1 MTDNWSLITI
11 FCPLFTKEV
20 PMVGIKPVQQ
30 DERNL
35 KGWDF
40 FLLWA
45 GAAVS
50 LAEIWAGGL
59 IVPLGLGLG
68 LWAIL
73 LGHLIGNT
81 PFALGGLIGSRWG
94 IPTMVSVRP
103 SFGIRG
109 SYFASALNVIQLIG
123 WTAVMLI
130 ICGTAANAISKSYG
144 FSNPTLWI
152 ILSGAITT
160 LWAVVGHRFW
170 KYLQRIS
177 VFVLLILCIAMTYI
191 VFREYGWGML
201 SQIPQKKDFPFMVG
215 MDLVIAMPISWL
227 PLVSDYSRFAT
238 GSKSSFWGT
247 WIGYFIVSSWM
258 YFLGLAA
265 SLATQSPD
273 PSGVMMNLMLKF
285 GWAIPALIIV
295 LFSTFTTTFLDIYST
310 AISGLNIVP
319 KLGERKGV
327 IIGGVL
333 GTGVAIIFPALLN
346 YEHFLLF
353 IGAMFCP
360 LFGIVLVDY
369 FFLRRRVIDL
379 NDLYRRDGKY
389 WFRKGINPLAI
400 IAWAIGFGIYLG
412 FSPMLME
419 KVLQIKVA
427 FPWPLG
433 SSLPSLIMAGL
444 IYWGF
449 GKLGVGRSNI

>member
-1 MTDNWSLITI
+1 MPGIEPIS
-11 FCPLFTKEV
+11 KE
-20 PMVGIKPVQQ
+20 
-30 DERNL
+30 ERNL
-35 KGWDF
+35 GGWDF

-45 GAAVS
+45 GAAIS
-50 LAEIWAGGL
+50 LAEIWAGSL
-59 IVPLGLGLG
+59 VVPLGLGLG

-109 SYFASALNVIQLIG
+109 SYFAAALNVIQLVG

-130 ICGTAANAISKSYG
+130 VCGQAADAISKFYG
-144 FSNPTLWI
+144 FSNVNLWI
-152 ILSGAITT
+152 VLSGVITT

-170 KYLQRIS
+170 KWLERVS
-177 VFVLLILCIAMTYI
+177 VFALLILCMVMTYI
-191 VFREYGWGML
+191 VFQEYGWGML
-201 SQIPQKKDFPFMVG
+201 SQIPRKGDFPFMVG

-238 GSKSSFWGT
+238 DSKRSFWGT
-247 WIGYFIVSSWM
+247 WISYFIVSSWM
-258 YFLGLAA
+258 YLVGLMAT
-265 SLATQSPD
+265 LATQSPD
-273 PSGVMMNLMLKF
+273 PSGVVMNLMLKF

-310 AISGLNIVP
+310 AISGLNIFP
-319 KLGERKGV
+319 KLGERTG
-327 IIGGVL
+327 IWIGGIF
-333 GTGVAIIFPALLN
+333 GIIVAIIFPALLD

-369 FFLRRRVIDL
+369 FLLRREVIDL
-379 NDLYRRDGKY
+379 EDLYKREGKY
-389 WFRKGINPLAI
+389 WFSKGINPFAI
-400 IAWAIGFGIYLG
+400 VAWAIGFAIYLG

-419 KVLQIKVA
+419 KVLQIKAA

-433 SSLPSLIMAGL
+433 SSLPSMILAGL
-444 IYWGF
+444 IYWF
-449 GKLGVGRSNI
+449 LRKQIAVYKL

>member
-1 MTDNWSLITI
+1 M
-11 FCPLFTKEV
+11 
-20 PMVGIKPVQQ
+20 GIEPTPRE
-30 DERNL
+30 ERNL
-35 KGWDF
+35 GGWDF

-45 GAAVS
+45 GAAIS
-50 LAEIWAGGL
+50 LAEIWAGSL
-59 IVPLGLGLG
+59 VAPLGLGLG
-68 LWAIL
+68 LSAIL

-109 SYFASALNVIQLIG
+109 SYFAAALNVIQLVG

-130 ICGTAANAISKSYG
+130 VCGQAADAISRFYG
-144 FSNPTLWI
+144 FSNLNLWI
-152 ILSGAITT
+152 VLSGVITT
-160 LWAVVGHRFW
+160 LWAAVGHRLW
-170 KYLQRIS
+170 KWIERVS
-177 VFVLLILCIAMTYI
+177 VFALLILCLAMTAI

-201 SQIPQKKDFPFMVG
+201 SQIPRKGDFPFMVG

-238 GSKSSFWGT
+238 DSRRSFWGT
-247 WIGYFIVSSWM
+247 WISYFIVSSWM
-258 YFLGLAA
+258 YLIGLSA
-265 SLATQSPD
+265 SLATRSED
-273 PSGVMMNLMLKF
+273 PSGVVMNLMLKF
-285 GWAIPALIIV
+285 GWAIPALIVV

-310 AISGLNIVP
+310 AISSLNIFP
-319 KLGERKGV
+319 KLGERTG
-327 IIGGVL
+327 IWIGGIL
-333 GTGVAIIFPALLN
+333 GIIVAVIFPAILD

-369 FFLRRRVIDL
+369 FLLRKGAIDL
-379 NDLYRRDGKY
+379 EDLYKKEGKY
-389 WFRKGINPLAI
+389 WFSKGINPIAI
-400 IAWAIGFGIYLG
+400 IAWAIGFAVYLG

-419 KVLQIKVA
+419 KVLQIKAA

-433 SSLPSLIMAGL
+433 SSLPSMILAGL
-444 IYWGF
+444 IYWLL
-449 GKLGVGRSNI
+449 KK

>member
-1 MTDNWSLITI
+1 MA
-11 FCPLFTKEV
+11 
-20 PMVGIKPVQQ
+20 GIEPTPQE
-30 DERNL
+30 ERNL
-35 KGWDF
+35 GGLDF
-40 FLLWA
+40 FLLWS

-59 IVPLGLGLG
+59 IVPMGMGLG

-109 SYFASALNVIQLIG
+109 SYFAAGLNVIQLIG

-130 ICGTAANAISKSYG
+130 VCGQAADAISKFYG
-144 FSNPTLWI
+144 FSNPTLWV

-160 LWAVVGHRFW
+160 LWALVGHRIW
-170 KYLQRIS
+170 KWLQRIS
-177 VFVLLILCIAMTYI
+177 VVALLVLCVAMTII
-191 VFREYGWGML
+191 VFQQYGWGML
-201 SQIPQKKDFPFMVG
+201 SQIPNKKDFPFMVG

-247 WIGYFIVSSWM
+247 GIGYFIVSSWM
-258 YFLGLAA
+258 YLLGLAA
-265 SLATQSPD
+265 SLATQSSD
-273 PSGVMMNLMLKF
+273 PSGVVMNLMLKF
-285 GWAIPALIIV
+285 GWAVPALIIV

-310 AISGLNIVP
+310 AISGLNIFP
-319 KLGERKGV
+319 KLGEQKGIWIGGILGTVTAV
-327 IIGGVL
+327 IIP
-333 GTGVAIIFPALLN
+333 TLLD

-369 FFLRRRVIDL
+369 FLLRRSLVNL
-379 NDLYRRDGKY
+379 NDLYRREGRY
-389 WFRKGINPLAI
+389 WYWKGINPTALV
-400 IAWAIGFGIYLG
+400 AWAIGFAIYLG

-419 KVLQIKVA
+419 KVLQVKAA

-433 SSLPSLIMAGL
+433 SSLPSMILAG
-444 IYWGF
+444 
-449 GKLGVGRSNI
+449 GVYLFLERGITKR

>member
-1 MTDNWSLITI
+1 MPGIEPT
-11 FCPLFTKEV
+11 PKE
-20 PMVGIKPVQQ
+20 
-30 DERNL
+30 ERNL
-35 KGWDF
+35 GGWDF

-45 GAAVS
+45 GAAIS
-50 LAEIWAGGL
+50 LAEIWAGSL
-59 IVPLGLGLG
+59 VVPLGLGLG

-81 PFALGGLIGSRWG
+81 PFALGGLMGSRWG

-109 SYFASALNVIQLIG
+109 SYFAAALNVIQLIG

-130 ICGTAANAISKSYG
+130 VCGQAADAISKFYG
-144 FSNPTLWI
+144 FSNLSLWI
-152 ILSGAITT
+152 ILAGVITT

-170 KYLQRIS
+170 KWLQRIS
-177 VFVLLILCIAMTYI
+177 VFVLLILCMVMTYI
-191 VFREYGWGML
+191 VFQEYGWGLL
-201 SQIPQKKDFPFMVG
+201 SQIPRKRDFPFMVG

-238 GSKSSFWGT
+238 DAKRSFWGT
-247 WIGYFIVSSWM
+247 WIGYFIISSWM
-258 YFLGLAA
+258 YLIGLMAT
-265 SLATQSPD
+265 LATQSSD
-273 PSGVMMNLMLKF
+273 PSGVVMNLMLKF

-310 AISGLNIVP
+310 AISGLNIFP
-319 KLGERKGV
+319 KLGERTG
-327 IIGGVL
+327 IWIGGIL
-333 GTGVAIIFPALLN
+333 GIIVAIIFPALLD

-369 FFLRRRVIDL
+369 FFIKRGVFGLE
-379 NDLYRRDGKY
+379 DLYKRDGRY
-389 WFRKGINPLAI
+389 WFWKGINPRAI
-400 IAWAIGFGIYLG
+400 IAWVIGFGIYLG

-419 KVLQIKVA
+419 KVLQIKTA
-427 FPWPLG
+427 FPWPIG
-433 SSLPSLIMAGL
+433 SSLPSMILAGL
-444 IYWGF
+444 IYWF
-449 GKLGVGRSNI
+449 LKR

>member
-1 MTDNWSLITI
+1 MGIEPI
-11 FCPLFTKEV
+11 PKE
-20 PMVGIKPVQQ
+20 
-30 DERNL
+30 ERNL
-35 KGWDF
+35 GGWDF

-45 GAAVS
+45 GAAIS
-50 LAEIWAGGL
+50 LAEIWAGSL
-59 IVPLGLGLG
+59 IVPLGLSLG

-73 LGHLIGNT
+73 LGHFIGNT

-109 SYFASALNVIQLIG
+109 SYFAAALNVIQLIG

-130 ICGTAANAISKSYG
+130 VCGQAADAISKFYG
-144 FSNPTLWI
+144 FSNLNLWI
-152 ILSGAITT
+152 ILSGTITT
-160 LWAVVGHRFW
+160 LWAVVGHRIW
-170 KYLQRIS
+170 KWLQRIA
-177 VFVLLILCIAMTYI
+177 VFALLILCIAMTYV
-191 VFREYGWGML
+191 VFQQYGWGML
-201 SQIPQKKDFPFMVG
+201 SQIPRKRDFPFMVG
-215 MDLVIAMPISWL
+215 MDLIIAMPISWL
-227 PLVSDYSRFAT
+227 PLVSDYSRFAKD
-238 GSKSSFWGT
+238 SKSSFWGT
-247 WIGYFIVSSWM
+247 WISYFIVSSWM
-258 YFLGLAA
+258 YLIGLMA

-273 PSGVMMNLMLKF
+273 PSGVVMSLMLKF

-310 AISGLNIVP
+310 AISSLNIFP

-327 IIGGVL
+327 ILGGIL
-333 GTGVAIIFPALLN
+333 GTIMAIIFPTLLD

-369 FFLRRRVIDL
+369 FFLRKGVIHLD
-379 NDLYRRDGKY
+379 DLYRLGGRY
-389 WFRKGINPLAI
+389 WFKSGVNPNAI
-400 IAWAIGFGIYLG
+400 IAWAIGFAIYLG

-427 FPWPLG
+427 FPWPIG
-433 SSLPSLIMAGL
+433 SSLPSMVFAGL
-444 IYWGF
+444 IYWSLNQR
-449 GKLGVGRSNI
+449 KRSDNTKD

>member
-1 MTDNWSLITI
+1 MAGIEPI
-11 FCPLFTKEV
+11 PKE
-20 PMVGIKPVQQ
+20 
-30 DERNL
+30 ERNL
-35 KGWDF
+35 GGWDF

-45 GAAVS
+45 GAAIS
-50 LAEIWAGGL
+50 LAEIWAGSL
-59 IVPLGLGLG
+59 VVPLGLGLG

-109 SYFASALNVIQLIG
+109 SYFAAALNVIQLIG

-130 ICGTAANAISKSYG
+130 VCGQAADAISKFYG
-144 FSNPTLWI
+144 FSNLNLWI
-152 ILSGAITT
+152 ILSGVVTT

-170 KYLQRIS
+170 KWLQRIS
-177 VFVLLILCIAMTYI
+177 VFVLLILCLAMTYI
-191 VFREYGWGML
+191 VFQEYGWGTL
-201 SQIPQKKDFPFMVG
+201 SQIPRKGDFPFMIG

-238 GSKSSFWGT
+238 DSKRSFWGT

-258 YFLGLAA
+258 YLIGLMAT
-265 SLATQSPD
+265 LATQSPD
-273 PSGVMMNLMLKF
+273 PSGVVMNLMLKF

-310 AISGLNIVP
+310 AISSLNIFP
-319 KLGERKGV
+319 KLGERTG
-327 IIGGVL
+327 IWIGGIL
-333 GTGVAIIFPALLN
+333 GIIVAIIFPALLD

-369 FFLRRRVIDL
+369 FLIRRGVVDL
-379 NDLYRRDGKY
+379 EDLYKEDGKY
-389 WFRKGINPLAI
+389 WFSKGINPLAI

-419 KVLQIKVA
+419 KVLQVKA
-427 FPWPLG
+427 SFPWPIG
-433 SSLPSLIMAGL
+433 SSLPSMILAGL
-444 IYWGF
+444 IYWF
-449 GKLGVGRSNI
+449 LRKRIAVYKL

>member
-1 MTDNWSLITI
+1 MGIEPIS
-11 FCPLFTKEV
+11 KE
-20 PMVGIKPVQQ
+20 
-30 DERNL
+30 ERNL
-35 KGWDF
+35 GGWDF

-68 LWAIL
+68 LWVIL

-94 IPTMVSVRP
+94 IPTMVAVRP

-109 SYFASALNVIQLIG
+109 SYFAAALNVIQLIG

-130 ICGTAANAISKSYG
+130 ICGAAADAISKSYG

-152 ILSGAITT
+152 VVSGVITT
-160 LWAVVGHRFW
+160 LWAVAGHRFW
-170 KYLQRIS
+170 KWLQRVS
-177 VFVLLILCIAMTYI
+177 VVALLILCLALIYV
-191 VFREYGWGML
+191 VFQQYGWGML
-201 SQIPQKKDFPFMVG
+201 AQIPRKSDFSFMVG

-238 GSKSSFWGT
+238 NSKSSFWGT

-258 YFLGLAA
+258 YLLGLMA

-273 PSGVMMNLMLKF
+273 PSGVVINLMLKF
-285 GWAIPALIIV
+285 GWAIPALVIV

-319 KLGERKGV
+319 KLGERKG
-327 IIGGVL
+327 IILGGIL
-333 GTGVAIIFPALLN
+333 GTGVAMVFPALLH

-360 LFGIVLVDY
+360 LFGIVLADY
-369 FFLRRRVIDL
+369 FLLKKGLIEVE
-379 NDLYRRDGKY
+379 DLYREEGRY
-389 WFRKGINPLAI
+389 WFWKGVNPIAI
-400 IAWAIGFGIYLG
+400 LAWAIGFAIYLG

-419 KVLQIKVA
+419 KVLGIKAA
-427 FPWPLG
+427 FPWPIG
-433 SSLPSLIMAGL
+433 SSLPSMVLAGL
-444 IYWGF
+444 TYWFLAGSRR
-449 GKLGVGRSNI
+449 L

>member
-1 MTDNWSLITI
+1 MAGIEPVL
-11 FCPLFTKEV
+11 KE
-20 PMVGIKPVQQ
+20 
-30 DERNL
+30 ERNL
-35 KGWDF
+35 VGWDF
-40 FLLWA
+40 FLLWS

-59 IVPLGLGLG
+59 MVPLGLVLG

-94 IPTMVSVRP
+94 IPTMVSVRA

-109 SYFASALNVIQLIG
+109 SYFAAALNVIQLIG

-130 ICGTAANAISKSYG
+130 VCGGAADAISKFYG
-144 FSNPTLWI
+144 FSNLNLWI
-152 ILSGAITT
+152 ILSGIITT
-160 LWAVVGHRFW
+160 VWALVGHRFW
-170 KYLQRIS
+170 KWLQRIS
-177 VFVLLILCIAMTYI
+177 VFALLILCIVMTSI
-191 VFREYGWGML
+191 VFQEYGWEKL
-201 SQIPQKKDFPFMVG
+201 SQIPREKGFPFMIG

-238 GSKSSFWGT
+238 HSRSSFWGT

-258 YFLGLAA
+258 YLLGLTA
-265 SLATQSPD
+265 SLATQSSD
-273 PSGVMMNLMLKF
+273 PSGVVMTLMIKF

-295 LFSTFTTTFLDIYST
+295 LFSTFTTTFLDVYST

-319 KLGERKGV
+319 NLGERKGI
-327 IIGGVL
+327 IIGGIL
-333 GTGVAIIFPALLN
+333 GTATALVFPSLLN

-360 LFGIVLVDY
+360 LFGIVLIDY
-369 FFLRRRVIDL
+369 FLLKKGSVEVEG
-379 NDLYRRDGKY
+379 LYQKEGKY
-389 WFRKGINPLAI
+389 WFWKGINPLAI
-400 IAWAIGFGIYLG
+400 IAWAVGFAIYLG

-419 KVLQIKVA
+419 KVLGIKA
-427 FPWPLG
+427 TFPWGIG
-433 SSLPSLIMAGL
+433 SSLPSMILAGL
-444 IYWGF
+444 VYWLL
-449 GKLGVGRSNI
+449 KRSR

>member
-1 MTDNWSLITI
+1 MS
-11 FCPLFTKEV
+11 
-20 PMVGIKPVQQ
+20 GIEPIPK

-35 KGWDF
+35 GGWDF

-45 GAAVS
+45 GAAIS

-59 IVPLGLGLG
+59 MVPLGLGLG

-109 SYFASALNVIQLIG
+109 SYFAAGLNVIQLIG

-130 ICGTAANAISKSYG
+130 VCGGAADAISKLYG

-152 ILSGAITT
+152 ILSGIITT
-160 LWAVVGHRFW
+160 LWALVGHRIW
-170 KYLQRIS
+170 KWLQRIS
-177 VFVLLILCIAMTYI
+177 VFALVILCVVMTYV
-191 VFREYGWGML
+191 VFQEYGWEKL
-201 SQIPQKKDFPFMVG
+201 SQIPRQRDFPFMVG

-238 GSKSSFWGT
+238 HSKSSFWGT
-247 WIGYFIVSSWM
+247 WVGYFIISSWM
-258 YFLGLAA
+258 YLLGLAA

-273 PSGVMMNLMLKF
+273 PSGVVMNLIVKF

-333 GTGVAIIFPALLN
+333 GTSTALIFPTLLN

-369 FFLRRRVIDL
+369 FLLEKGSL
-379 NDLYRRDGKY
+379 NVEALYRGDGRY
-389 WFRKGINPLAI
+389 WFWKGINPFAI
-400 IAWAIGFGIYLG
+400 IAWAIGFAIYLG

-419 KVLQIKVA
+419 KVLGIKA
-427 FPWPLG
+427 SFPWPVG
-433 SSLPSLIMAGL
+433 SSLPSMILAGL
-444 IYWGF
+444 IYWV
-449 GKLGVGRSNI
+449 LGRRK

>member
-1 MTDNWSLITI
+1 M
-11 FCPLFTKEV
+11 P
-20 PMVGIKPVQQ
+20 GIEPTPIE
-30 DERNL
+30 ERNL
-35 KGWDF
+35 GGWDF

-45 GAAVS
+45 GAAIS
-50 LAEIWAGGL
+50 LAEIWAGSL
-59 IVPLGLGLG
+59 MVPLGLGLG

-81 PFALGGLIGSRWG
+81 PFALGGLMGSRWG
-94 IPTMVSVRP
+94 IPSMVSVRP

-109 SYFASALNVIQLIG
+109 SYFPAALNVIQLIG

-130 ICGTAANAISKSYG
+130 VCGQAADAISKFYG
-144 FSNPTLWI
+144 FSNLNLWI
-152 ILSGAITT
+152 ILSGVITT

-170 KYLQRIS
+170 KWLQRIS
-177 VFVLLILCIAMTYI
+177 VLVLLILCIVVTYI
-191 VFREYGWGML
+191 VFQEYGWGML
-201 SQIPQKKDFPFMVG
+201 SQIPRKKDFPFMVG

-238 GSKSSFWGT
+238 DSKRNFWGT

-258 YFLGLAA
+258 YLIGLMAT
-265 SLATQSPD
+265 LATQSPD
-273 PSGVMMNLMLKF
+273 PSGVVMNLMLKF

-310 AISGLNIVP
+310 AISGLNIFP
-319 KLGERKGV
+319 KLGERTG
-327 IIGGVL
+327 IWIGGIL
-333 GTGVAIIFPALLN
+333 GIIVAIIFPTLLN

-369 FFLRRRVIDL
+369 FLIRRRVIDL
-379 NDLYRRDGKY
+379 EDLYKRGGEY
-389 WFRKGINPLAI
+389 WFSKGINPLAI

-419 KVLQIKVA
+419 KVLQVKAA

-433 SSLPSLIMAGL
+433 SSLPSMILAGL
-444 IYWGF
+444 IYWFLRKQIAGY
-449 GKLGVGRSNI
+449 KL

>member
-1 MTDNWSLITI
+1 MGIEPI
-11 FCPLFTKEV
+11 PKE
-20 PMVGIKPVQQ
+20 
-30 DERNL
+30 ERNL
-35 KGWDF
+35 GGWDF

-45 GAAVS
+45 GAAIS
-50 LAEIWAGGL
+50 LAEIWAGSL

-94 IPTMVSVRP
+94 VPTMVSVRP

-109 SYFASALNVIQLIG
+109 SYFAAALNMIQLIG

-130 ICGTAANAISKSYG
+130 VCGGAADAISKFYG
-144 FSNPTLWI
+144 FSNLNLWI
-152 ILSGAITT
+152 ILSGVITT
-160 LWAVVGHRFW
+160 LWALVGHRIW
-170 KYLQRIS
+170 KWLQRIS
-177 VFVLLILCIAMTYI
+177 VIALLILCLAMTYV
-191 VFREYGWGML
+191 VFQQYGWAIL
-201 SQIPQKKDFPFMVG
+201 SQIPRKRDFPFMVG

-227 PLVSDYSRFAT
+227 PLVSDYSRFAKD
-238 GSKSSFWGT
+238 SKSSFWGT
-247 WIGYFIVSSWM
+247 WISYFMISSWM
-258 YFLGLAA
+258 YLIGLMA

-273 PSGVMMNLMLKF
+273 PSGVVMGLMLKF

-310 AISGLNIVP
+310 AISGLNIFP
-319 KLGERKGV
+319 KLGERAG
-327 IIGGVL
+327 ILIGGIF
-333 GTGVAIIFPALLN
+333 GIIVAIIFPTLLN

-369 FFLRRRVIDL
+369 FFLRRGGIDL
-379 NDLYRRDGKY
+379 VDLYRRDGKY
-389 WFRKGINPLAI
+389 WFWKGINPLAI
-400 IAWAIGFGIYLG
+400 IAWAIGFAIYLG

-419 KVLQIKVA
+419 KVLGIKAA

-433 SSLPSLIMAGL
+433 SSLPSMIVAGL
-444 IYWGF
+444 IYWLLRQRM
-449 GKLGVGRSNI
+449 KN

>member
-1 MTDNWSLITI
+1 MGIQPT
-11 FCPLFTKEV
+11 PKE
-20 PMVGIKPVQQ
+20 
-30 DERNL
+30 ERHL
-35 KGWDF
+35 GGWDF

-50 LAEIWAGGL
+50 LAEIWAGSL
-59 IVPLGLGLG
+59 VVPMGLGLG

-81 PFALGGLIGSRWG
+81 PFALGGLIGSQWG

-109 SYFASALNVIQLIG
+109 SYFAAGLNVIQLIG

-130 ICGTAANAISKSYG
+130 VCGGAADAISRSYG
-144 FSNPTLWI
+144 FSNPTLWV
-152 ILSGAITT
+152 LLAGAMTT
-160 LWAVVGHRFW
+160 LWAAAGHQFW

-177 VFVLLILCIAMTYI
+177 VGALIVLCVAMTSI
-191 VFREYGWGML
+191 LFQQYGWNML
-201 SQIPQKKDFPFMVG
+201 SQIPSKRDFPFMVG

-227 PLVSDYSRFAT
+227 PLVSDYSRFAK
-238 GSKSSFWGT
+238 GSMSSFWGT
-247 WIGYFIVSSWM
+247 WVGYFIVSSWM
-258 YFLGLAA
+258 YLIGLAA
-265 SLATQSPD
+265 SLATQSSD
-273 PSGVMMNLMLKF
+273 PSGVVMNLMVTF

-310 AISGLNIVP
+310 AISGLNIFP
-319 KLGERKGV
+319 RLGERSG
-327 IIGGVL
+327 IWIAGIL
-333 GTGVAIIFPALLN
+333 GTATAVIFPALLH

-369 FFLRRRVIDL
+369 FLLRNRMIDL
-379 NDLYRRDGKY
+379 DDLYRRDGKY
-389 WFRKGINPLAI
+389 WFWKGINPLAI
-400 IAWAIGFGIYLG
+400 LAWVIGFAVYMG

-419 KVLQIKVA
+419 KVFRMKVA
-427 FPWPLG
+427 FPWSIG
-433 SSLPSLIMAGL
+433 SSLPSMILAGAGYL
-444 IYWGF
+444 F
-449 GKLGVGRSNI
+449 LDRVVRQKR

>member
-1 MTDNWSLITI
+1 MGIEPIS
-11 FCPLFTKEV
+11 KE
-20 PMVGIKPVQQ
+20 
-30 DERNL
+30 ERNL
-35 KGWDF
+35 GGWDF

-68 LWAIL
+68 LWVIL

-94 IPTMVSVRP
+94 IPTMVAVRP

-109 SYFASALNVIQLIG
+109 SYFAAALNVIQLIG

-130 ICGTAANAISKSYG
+130 ICGAAADAISRSYG

-152 ILSGAITT
+152 VVSGVITT
-160 LWAVVGHRFW
+160 LWAVAGHRFW
-170 KYLQRIS
+170 KWLQRVS
-177 VFVLLILCIAMTYI
+177 VVALLILCLALIYV
-191 VFREYGWGML
+191 VFQQYGWGML
-201 SQIPQKKDFPFMVG
+201 AQIPRKSDFSFMVG

-238 GSKSSFWGT
+238 NSKSSFWGT

-258 YFLGLAA
+258 YLLGLMA

-273 PSGVMMNLMLKF
+273 PSGVVINLMLKF
-285 GWAIPALIIV
+285 GWAIPALVIV

-319 KLGERKGV
+319 KLGERKG
-327 IIGGVL
+327 IILGGIL
-333 GTGVAIIFPALLN
+333 GTGVAMVFPALLH

-360 LFGIVLVDY
+360 LFGIVLADY
-369 FFLRRRVIDL
+369 FLLKKGLIEVE
-379 NDLYRRDGKY
+379 DLYREEGRY
-389 WFRKGINPLAI
+389 WFWKGVNPIAI
-400 IAWAIGFGIYLG
+400 LAWAIGFAIYLG

-419 KVLQIKVA
+419 KVLGIKAA
-427 FPWPLG
+427 FPWPIG
-433 SSLPSLIMAGL
+433 SSLPSMVLAGL
-444 IYWGF
+444 IYWLLAGS
-449 GKLGVGRSNI
+449 RRM

>member
-1 MTDNWSLITI
+1 MPGIEPI
-11 FCPLFTKEV
+11 PKE
-20 PMVGIKPVQQ
+20 
-30 DERNL
+30 ERNL
-35 KGWDF
+35 GGWDF

-45 GAAVS
+45 GAAIS
-50 LAEIWAGGL
+50 LAEIWAGSL
-59 IVPLGLGLG
+59 VVPLGLGLG
-68 LWAIL
+68 LGAIL

-94 IPTMVSVRP
+94 IPTMVSIRP

-109 SYFASALNVIQLIG
+109 SYFAAALNVIQLVG

-130 ICGTAANAISKSYG
+130 VCGQAADAISKFYG
-144 FSNPTLWI
+144 FSNLNLWI
-152 ILSGAITT
+152 ILSGVITT
-160 LWAVVGHRFW
+160 LWAVAGHQFW
-170 KYLQRIS
+170 KWIERIS
-177 VFVLLILCIAMTYI
+177 VFALLILCMAMTYV

-201 SQIPQKKDFPFMVG
+201 SQIPRKGDFPFMVG

-238 GSKSSFWGT
+238 DSKRSFWGT
-247 WIGYFIVSSWM
+247 WISYFIVSSWM
-258 YFLGLAA
+258 YLIGLMAT
-265 SLATQSPD
+265 LATQSPD
-273 PSGVMMNLMLKF
+273 PSGVVMNLMLKF

-310 AISGLNIVP
+310 AISSLNIFP
-319 KLGERKGV
+319 KLGERTG
-327 IIGGVL
+327 IWIGGIL
-333 GTGVAIIFPALLN
+333 GIIVAIIFPALLD

-369 FFLRRRVIDL
+369 FVLRKRVIGIE
-379 NDLYRRDGKY
+379 DLYKRDGKY
-389 WFRKGINPLAI
+389 WFSKGINPLAI
-400 IAWAIGFGIYLG
+400 VAWAIGFAIYLG

-419 KVLQIKVA
+419 KVLQVRAA

-433 SSLPSLIMAGL
+433 SSLPSMILAGL
-444 IYWGF
+444 IYWF
-449 GKLGVGRSNI
+449 LRKQIVAYKL

>member
-1 MTDNWSLITI
+1 MPGIEPTQ
-11 FCPLFTKEV
+11 KE
-20 PMVGIKPVQQ
+20 
-30 DERNL
+30 ERNL
-35 KGWDF
+35 GGWDF

-45 GAAVS
+45 GAAIS
-50 LAEIWAGGL
+50 LAEIWAGSL
-59 IVPLGLGLG
+59 VVPLGLGLG
-68 LWAIL
+68 LGAIL

-130 ICGTAANAISKSYG
+130 VCGQAADAISKFYG
-144 FSNPTLWI
+144 FSNLTLWI
-152 ILSGAITT
+152 ILSGVITT

-170 KYLQRIS
+170 KWIERIS
-177 VFVLLILCIAMTYI
+177 VFALLILCMAMTYI
-191 VFREYGWGML
+191 VFQEYGWGVL
-201 SQIPQKKDFPFMVG
+201 SQIPRKGDFPFMVG

-238 GSKSSFWGT
+238 DSKRSFWGT
-247 WIGYFIVSSWM
+247 WISYFIVSSWM
-258 YFLGLAA
+258 YLVGLMAT
-265 SLATQSPD
+265 LATQSPD
-273 PSGVMMNLMLKF
+273 PSGVVMNLMLKF

-310 AISGLNIVP
+310 AISGLNIFP
-319 KLGERKGV
+319 KLGERTGIWV
-327 IIGGVL
+327 GGILGII
-333 GTGVAIIFPALLN
+333 VAIIFPALLE

-369 FFLRRRVIDL
+369 FLLRRGEIDL
-379 NDLYRRDGKY
+379 KDLYKKDGKY
-389 WFRKGINPLAI
+389 WFSKGINPLAI
-400 IAWAIGFGIYLG
+400 IAWAIGFAIYLG
-412 FSPMLME
+412 FSPMLMD
-419 KVLQIKVA
+419 KVLHIKAA

-433 SSLPSLIMAGL
+433 SSLPSMILAGL
-444 IYWGF
+444 FYWF
-449 GKLGVGRSNI
+449 LKKQIAAYKL

>member
-1 MTDNWSLITI
+1 MSYG
-11 FCPLFTKEV
+11 
-20 PMVGIKPVQQ
+20 GIDMPGIEPTPIE
-30 DERNL
+30 ERNL
-35 KGWDF
+35 GGWDF

-50 LAEIWAGGL
+50 LAEIWAGSL
-59 IVPLGLGLG
+59 VVPLGVELG

-81 PFALGGLIGSRWG
+81 PFALGGLMGSRWG
-94 IPTMVSVRP
+94 IPSMVSVRP

-109 SYFASALNVIQLIG
+109 SYFAAALNVIQLVG

-130 ICGTAANAISKSYG
+130 VCGQAADAISKFYG
-144 FSNPTLWI
+144 FSSLNLWI
-152 ILSGAITT
+152 ILSGVVTT
-160 LWAVVGHRFW
+160 LWAVIGHRFW
-170 KYLQRIS
+170 KWLQRTS
-177 VFVLLILCIAMTYI
+177 VFVLLVLCIAMTYI
-191 VFREYGWGML
+191 VFREYGWGIL
-201 SQIPQKKDFPFMVG
+201 SQIPRKREFPFMIG

-238 GSKSSFWGT
+238 DSKRSFWGT
-247 WIGYFIVSSWM
+247 WIGYFVVSSWM
-258 YFLGLAA
+258 YLIGLMAT
-265 SLATQSPD
+265 LATQSPD
-273 PSGVMMNLMLKF
+273 PSGVVMNLMLKF

-310 AISGLNIVP
+310 AISSLNIFP
-319 KLGERKGV
+319 KLGERTG
-327 IIGGVL
+327 IWIGGIL
-333 GTGVAIIFPALLN
+333 GIIVAIIFPSILD

-369 FFLRRRVIDL
+369 FLLRRKVIDL
-379 NDLYRRDGKY
+379 EDLYKREGKY
-389 WFRKGINPLAI
+389 WFSKGINPIAI
-400 IAWAIGFGIYLG
+400 IAWAIGFAIYLG

-419 KVLQIKVA
+419 KVLQIKAA

-433 SSLPSLIMAGL
+433 SSLPSMILAGL
-444 IYWGF
+444 IYWF
-449 GKLGVGRSNI
+449 LRKQITA

>member
-1 MTDNWSLITI
+1 MGIEPIS
-11 FCPLFTKEV
+11 KE
-20 PMVGIKPVQQ
+20 
-30 DERNL
+30 ERNL
-35 KGWDF
+35 GGWDF

-68 LWAIL
+68 LWVIL

-94 IPTMVSVRP
+94 IPTMVAVRP

-109 SYFASALNVIQLIG
+109 SYFAAALNVIQLIG

-130 ICGTAANAISKSYG
+130 ICGAAADAISRSYG

-152 ILSGAITT
+152 VVSGVITT
-160 LWAVVGHRFW
+160 LWAVAGHRFW
-170 KYLQRIS
+170 KWLQRVS
-177 VFVLLILCIAMTYI
+177 VVALLILCLALIYV
-191 VFREYGWGML
+191 VFQQYGWGML
-201 SQIPQKKDFPFMVG
+201 AQIPRKSDFSFMVG

-238 GSKSSFWGT
+238 NSKSSFWGT

-258 YFLGLAA
+258 YLLGLMA

-273 PSGVMMNLMLKF
+273 PSGVVINLMLKF
-285 GWAIPALIIV
+285 GWAIPALVIV

-319 KLGERKGV
+319 KLGERKG
-327 IIGGVL
+327 IILGGIL
-333 GTGVAIIFPALLN
+333 GTGVAMVFPALLH

-360 LFGIVLVDY
+360 LFGIVLTDY
-369 FFLRRRVIDL
+369 FLLKKGLIEVE
-379 NDLYRRDGKY
+379 DLYREEGRY
-389 WFRKGINPLAI
+389 WFWKGVNPIAI
-400 IAWAIGFGIYLG
+400 LAWAIGFAIYLG

-419 KVLQIKVA
+419 KVLGIKAA
-427 FPWPLG
+427 FPWPIG
-433 SSLPSLIMAGL
+433 SSLPSMVLAGL
-444 IYWGF
+444 IYWLLAGS
-449 GKLGVGRSNI
+449 RRM

>member
-1 MTDNWSLITI
+1 MGIEPIS
-11 FCPLFTKEV
+11 KE
-20 PMVGIKPVQQ
+20 
-30 DERNL
+30 ERNL
-35 KGWDF
+35 GGWDF

-68 LWAIL
+68 LWVIL

-94 IPTMVSVRP
+94 IPTMVAVRP

-109 SYFASALNVIQLIG
+109 SYFAAALNVIQLIG

-130 ICGTAANAISKSYG
+130 ICGAAADAISRSYG

-152 ILSGAITT
+152 VVSGVITT
-160 LWAVVGHRFW
+160 LWAVAGHRFW
-170 KYLQRIS
+170 KWLQRVS
-177 VFVLLILCIAMTYI
+177 VVALLILCLAMIYV
-191 VFREYGWGML
+191 VFQQYGWGML
-201 SQIPQKKDFPFMVG
+201 AQIPRKSDFSFMVG

-238 GSKSSFWGT
+238 NSKSSFWGT

-258 YFLGLAA
+258 YLLGLMA

-273 PSGVMMNLMLKF
+273 PSGVVINLMLKF
-285 GWAIPALIIV
+285 GWAIPALVIV

-319 KLGERKGV
+319 KLGERKG
-327 IIGGVL
+327 IILGGIL
-333 GTGVAIIFPALLN
+333 GTGVAMVFPALLH

-360 LFGIVLVDY
+360 LFGIVLADY
-369 FFLRRRVIDL
+369 FLLKKGLIEVE
-379 NDLYRRDGKY
+379 DLYREEGRY
-389 WFRKGINPLAI
+389 WFWKGVNPIAI
-400 IAWAIGFGIYLG
+400 LAWAIGFAIYLG

-419 KVLQIKVA
+419 KVLGIKAA
-427 FPWPLG
+427 FPWPIG
-433 SSLPSLIMAGL
+433 SSLPSMVLAGL
-444 IYWGF
+444 IYWLLAGSRR
-449 GKLGVGRSNI
+449 L

>member
-1 MTDNWSLITI
+1 M
-11 FCPLFTKEV
+11 P
-20 PMVGIKPVQQ
+20 GIEPTPIE
-30 DERNL
+30 ERNL
-35 KGWDF
+35 GGWDF

-45 GAAVS
+45 GAAIS
-50 LAEIWAGGL
+50 LAEIWAGSL
-59 IVPLGLGLG
+59 MVPLGLGLG

-81 PFALGGLIGSRWG
+81 PFALGGLMGSRWG
-94 IPTMVSVRP
+94 IPSMVSVRP

-109 SYFASALNVIQLIG
+109 SYFPAALNVIQLIG

-130 ICGTAANAISKSYG
+130 VCGQAADAISKFYG
-144 FSNPTLWI
+144 FSNLNLWI
-152 ILSGAITT
+152 ILSGVITT

-170 KYLQRIS
+170 KWLQRIS
-177 VFVLLILCIAMTYI
+177 VLVLLILCIVLTYI
-191 VFREYGWGML
+191 VFQEYGWGML
-201 SQIPQKKDFPFMVG
+201 SQIPRKKDFPFMVG

-238 GSKSSFWGT
+238 DLKRNFWGT

-258 YFLGLAA
+258 YLIGLMAT
-265 SLATQSPD
+265 LATQSPD
-273 PSGVMMNLMLKF
+273 PSGVVMNLMLKF
-285 GWAIPALIIV
+285 GWAIPALIII

-310 AISGLNIVP
+310 AISGLNIFP
-319 KLGERKGV
+319 KLGERTG
-327 IIGGVL
+327 IWIGGIL
-333 GTGVAIIFPALLN
+333 GIIVAIIFPTLLN

-369 FFLRRRVIDL
+369 FLIRRGVIDL
-379 NDLYRRDGKY
+379 EDLYKRGGKY
-389 WFRKGINPLAI
+389 WFSKGINPLAI

-419 KVLQIKVA
+419 KVLQVKAA

-433 SSLPSLIMAGL
+433 SSLPSMILAGL
-444 IYWGF
+444 IYWF
-449 GKLGVGRSNI
+449 LRKQIAVYKL

>member
-1 MTDNWSLITI
+1 MA
-11 FCPLFTKEV
+11 
-20 PMVGIKPVQQ
+20 GIEPTAK

-35 KGWDF
+35 GGWDF

-68 LWAIL
+68 LWVIV

-109 SYFASALNVIQLIG
+109 SYFAAGLNVIQLIG

-130 ICGTAANAISKSYG
+130 VCGGAADAISKFYG
-144 FSNPTLWI
+144 FSNLPLWI
-152 ILSGAITT
+152 ILSGIITT
-160 LWAVVGHRFW
+160 LWALVGHRIW
-170 KYLQRIS
+170 KWLERIS
-177 VFVLLILCIAMTYI
+177 VFALLLLCLFMTYV
-191 VFREYGWGML
+191 VFQEYGWGKL
-201 SQIPQKKDFPFMVG
+201 SQIPRQKDFPFMIG

-238 GSKSSFWGT
+238 NSKSSFWGT
-247 WIGYFIVSSWM
+247 WMSYFIVSSWM
-258 YFLGLAA
+258 YLLGLAA

-273 PSGVMMNLMLKF
+273 PSGIVMNLMVKF
-285 GWAIPALIIV
+285 GWAIPALIVV

-327 IIGGVL
+327 IIGGIL
-333 GTGVAIIFPALLN
+333 GTVTALIFPTLLD

-369 FFLRRRVIDL
+369 FLVRKGLLVL
-379 NDLYRRDGKY
+379 EDLYKKNGRY
-389 WFRKGINPLAI
+389 WFWKGMNLPAML
-400 IAWAIGFGIYLG
+400 AWAIGFAIYLG

-419 KVLQIKVA
+419 KVLGMKVA
-427 FPWPLG
+427 FPWPMG
-433 SSLPSLIMAGL
+433 SSLPSMILAGL
-444 IYWGF
+444 IYWLF
-449 GKLGVGRSNI
+449 RKSQ

>member
-1 MTDNWSLITI
+1 MA
-11 FCPLFTKEV
+11 
-20 PMVGIKPVQQ
+20 GIEPIPKA
-30 DERNL
+30 DRNL
-35 KGWDF
+35 GGLDF
-40 FLLWA
+40 FILWS

-68 LWAIL
+68 LWSIL

-81 PFALGGLIGSRWG
+81 PLALGGLMGSRWG

-109 SYFASALNVIQLIG
+109 SYFAAGLNVIQLVG

-130 ICGTAANAISKSYG
+130 VCGGAADAISKFYG
-144 FSNPTLWI
+144 FSNPSLWI
-152 ILSGAITT
+152 VLAGLITT
-160 LWAVVGHRFW
+160 FWALVGHKVW
-170 KYLQRIS
+170 KWLQRIS
-177 VFVLLILCIAMTYI
+177 VVALLILSFALTY
-191 VFREYGWGML
+191 VTFTHFGWEAL
-201 SQIPQKKDFPFMVG
+201 SEIPRDKNFPFMVG

-238 GSKSSFWGT
+238 RSGSCFWGT
-247 WIGYFIVSSWM
+247 WVGYFVVSSWM
-258 YFLGLAA
+258 YLLGLGAA
-265 SLATQSPD
+265 LVTKSPD
-273 PSGVMMNLMLKF
+273 PSGVVMNLMLKV
-285 GWAIPALIIV
+285 GWTIPALIIV

-319 KLGERKGV
+319 RLGEKKGV

-333 GTGVAIIFPALLN
+333 GTLTALIFPSLLE

-360 LFGIVLVDY
+360 LFGVVLVDY
-369 FFLRRRVIDL
+369 FFLQKGSL
-379 NDLYRRDGKY
+379 NVEDLYKREGRY
-389 WFRKGINPLAI
+389 WFIQGVNPLAI
-400 IAWAIGFGIYLG
+400 LAWTIGFVVYLG

-419 KVLQIKVA
+419 KILGIQA
-427 FPWPLG
+427 SFPWPLG
-433 SSLPSLIMAGL
+433 SSLPSMLSAGFV
-444 IYWGF
+444 YGC
-449 GKLGVGRSNI
+449 LGQKKQLL